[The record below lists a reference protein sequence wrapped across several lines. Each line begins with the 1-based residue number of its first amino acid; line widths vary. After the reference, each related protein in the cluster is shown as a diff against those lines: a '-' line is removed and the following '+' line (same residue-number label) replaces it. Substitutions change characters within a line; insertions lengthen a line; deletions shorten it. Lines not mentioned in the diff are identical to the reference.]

1 MTHIDQIIADALAG
15 SPETHV
21 AILAREVLRLRGSA
35 LGLGEIGV
43 NPGAIELLGVFFDQR
58 LQVEWEPEKISLDD
72 LSRWVKEARDAVDA
86 LRANQGGADHD

>member
-15 SPETHV
+15 SPETDV
-21 AILAREVLRLRGSA
+21 AILAREVVRLRGSA

-72 LSRWVKEARDAVDA
+72 LSRWAKEARDAVAA
-86 LRANQGGADHD
+86 LRANQGGADHA